1 VCFGWVWFWLGI
13 NDDKVIISALI
24 VIYSFYHAVY
34 RNTCEKPD
42 IQATCETQQN
52 LLIFWICRRNAKANK
67 AKLRSHPNQNA
78 GDLLCASKPKHWVR
92 TRMPE
97 VGLTASKFSL
107 RTWKL
112 LGMCIILVFDND
124 LPILVCDEDV
134 KPPWAILCN
143 IYFSKCRFDGSS
155 FVKNLEASV
164 ADRQKRGKPPRKIR
178 YVHYC
183 QWAHALLVRFV
194 ISTSLVLIL

>member
-1 VCFGWVWFWLGI
+1 
-13 NDDKVIISALI
+13 
-24 VIYSFYHAVY
+24 
-34 RNTCEKPD
+34 
-42 IQATCETQQN
+42 
-52 LLIFWICRRNAKANK
+52 
-67 AKLRSHPNQNA
+67 
-78 GDLLCASKPKHWVR
+78 
-92 TRMPE
+92 MPE
-97 VGLTASKFSL
+97 VDLTASKFSL

-183 QWAHALLVRFV
+183 QWAHALLVSFFEWIIMNNLFNKNIIWQSKDWITWR
-194 ISTSLVLIL
+194 